1 MWVTL
6 SAEIPIGFFRGPC
19 NVIRN
24 QSWIFNVFLWVSK
37 TNKKSSASSSKFCYF
52 VDLLLT
58 NWACNR
64 KWFPQFS
71 KKSVKNQM
79 VLTKMNLKIEYP
91 PFCEQIVSNYTKILI
106 SRSINSKD
114 WEERLANKFA
124 ETQMPGLVN
133 HL

>member
-1 MWVTL
+1 
-6 SAEIPIGFFRGPC
+6 
-19 NVIRN
+19 
-24 QSWIFNVFLWVSK
+24 
-37 TNKKSSASSSKFCYF
+37 
-52 VDLLLT
+52 
-58 NWACNR
+58 
-64 KWFPQFS
+64 
-71 KKSVKNQM
+71 M